1 MSLSTVFTFLS
12 KAFAKISIA
21 FSLFF
26 VVLAASYY
34 FGVITDT
41 VFNILFLGILIMVF
55 IDVLI
60 TFVLAKDKTLFLHVL
75 EKKDIK
81 ANYGAW
87 KESQKKIKKEE
98 DTTEGMIKGL
108 GLETAQK
115 LIKAV
120 KKEKKV
126 EFTKEELEKAR
137 ERMLQI
143 EADLYKAQQEEK
155 KEK

>member
-34 FGVITDT
+34 FGVISDT

-55 IDVLI
+55 IDVII
-60 TFVLAKDKTLFLHVL
+60 TFVLAKDKAFFLHGL
-75 EKKDIK
+75 EKKDIRD
-81 ANYGAW
+81 NYQEW
-87 KESQKKIKKEE
+87 KKSQIKIKKAE
-98 DTTEGMIKGL
+98 DTTEGLIKGL
-108 GLETAQK
+108 GLETATK
-115 LIKAV
+115 VIKAI

-126 EFTKEELEKAR
+126 ETATDLDIETVKEELKRAKA
-137 ERMLQI
+137 EYELVKDQVKNI
-143 EADLYKAQQEEK
+143 
-155 KEK
+155 